1 MIAPKRA
8 HSTARGA
15 VEGVD
20 LDGRISGRHSQP
32 DAPRPA
38 ADVEHARVGGDID
51 GIEEMAGTGI
61 DAPMGE
67 DPGAGQALQE
77 SAAVAEHDLAGE
89 VADLRRL
96 ARLLDKIRDRLRA
109 RPDAD
114 SLPGGGE
121 LLMEPAVAGVVGGD
135 NEPATAAELDKGL
148 LEQIAGQFRL
158 AAGSGGEDDQIVG
171 TSRHVGSTD
180 EPGKACRWRSGRL
193 SFGDVVEGQ
202 IVLEEVEEPDGD
214 VRRGAFG
221 GQGSP
226 GLGPPAGR
234 AEDPLAGEVAGD
246 GEGMGLGG
254 AGGSGA

>member
-1 MIAPKRA
+1 MS
-8 HSTARGA
+8 STR
-15 VEGVD
+15 
-20 LDGRISGRHSQP
+20 
-32 DAPRPA
+32 
-38 ADVEHARVGGDID
+38 GGDID
-51 GIEEMAGTGI
+51 GIEEMTGTGI
-61 DAPMGE
+61 DAPVGE

-77 SAAVAEHDLAGE
+77 SAAVAEHDLTGE

-114 SLPGGGE
+114 GLPGGGE
-121 LLMEPAVAGVVGGD
+121 LLVEPAVAGVVGGD

-148 LEQIAGQFRL
+148 LEEIAGQFRL
-158 AAGSGGEDDQIVG
+158 AAGGGGENNEIVG

-180 EPGKACRWRSGRL
+180 EPGTACCWRGRRL
-193 SFGDVVEGQ
+193 PFGDVVAGQ

-214 VRRGAFG
+214 VRRRAFG

-234 AEDPLAGEVAGD
+234 AENPLAGQVAGD

-254 AGGSGA
+254 AGGKRCVGGLMIHGAD